1 MAKIRLGTAHI
12 LARPA
17 ASCGSGT
24 AMASVDRMA
33 SLTETRPETAGGI
46 RGNPAIAV
54 GMVLGSIS
62 SVQCGAALATTL
74 FDRVGP
80 AGTVFLRAA
89 FAALILLTVARRDV
103 LRLRRSELRDVALF
117 GVTLAAMNFCF
128 YEAIDRLP
136 LGVAVTFEFS
146 GPLAVAVFGSRRRS
160 DLLWAGLAALGIVLL
175 SGDFGGGA
183 IDLAGALLALLAGAF
198 WGFYILLS
206 ARVGGRS
213 EGLGGLAT
221 AMAISALLVTPFGIA
236 QGGGEL
242 GSPAVLVV
250 GLGVGLLSSAIPYAL
265 EIEAL
270 RRLPNAVFG
279 VLMSLEPA
287 VAALVGFVALSQGL
301 AWIEA
306 VAIGLVVAASAGAL
320 RSAATPA
327 PRDG

>member
-1 MAKIRLGTAHI
+1 MATRHERL
-12 LARPA
+12 
-17 ASCGSGT
+17 
-24 AMASVDRMA
+24 
-33 SLTETRPETAGGI
+33 PETPGGI
-46 RGNPAIAV
+46 RGAPAPAV
-54 GMVLGSIS
+54 AMVVGSIV

-80 AGTVFLRAA
+80 AGAVLLRTL
-89 FAALILLTVARRDV
+89 FGALILLAVAHRD
-103 LRLRRSELRDVALF
+103 LRLLRGRELRDVVLF
-117 GVTLAAMNFCF
+117 GICLAGMNLSF
-128 YEAIDRLP
+128 YAAIDRLP

-146 GPLAVAVFGSRRRS
+146 GPLAVAVFGSRRRA
-160 DLLWAGLAALGIVLL
+160 DLLWAGLAGLGILLL
-175 SGDFGGGA
+175 SGDFGGA
-183 IDLAGALLALLAGAF
+183 PIDLVGALLALLAGAF
-198 WGFYILLS
+198 WGSYILFS

-221 AMAISALLVTPFGIA
+221 AMAISALLVTPLGIA
-236 QGGGEL
+236 QGGAEL
-242 GSPAVLVV
+242 GSPAVLAA

-301 AWIEA
+301 AWSEA
-306 VAIGLVVAASAGAL
+306 VAIALVVAASAGAL